1 MDAAKT
7 APLAGACLT
16 LGAGI
21 LALSAGQAAGTG
33 WIPSILIC
41 AGLGALSAHSFSIV
55 GTACEELGQQDF
67 KVRAAPCGVVVR

>member
-1 MDAAKT
+1 MDAANIST
-7 APLAGACLT
+7 IAFAGLAS
-16 LGAGI
+16 GAGI